1 MRRIFAFLAALTS
14 IAACASTTAPPRV
27 TYACSDGSTLS
38 VQFVDGAALV
48 KLPEGNEVRLA
59 QQPVGSG
66 LWYATPKY
74 ELRGKGDEAT
84 WSVARRA
91 PVNCRA
97 RR

>member
-1 MRRIFAFLAALTS
+1 MRRISAFLAAFASL
-14 IAACASTTAPPRV
+14 AACATTAAPPRV

-48 KLPEGNEVRLA
+48 KPPEGKELRLP

-84 WSVARRA
+84 WTVARRA